1 MGEEGV
7 KRLLEQKPKDKN
19 KLYSL
24 HASKVECIG
33 KGKARH
39 PYEFGVKI
47 TVTTMYKE
55 GLVVG
60 MRSLPGNSYDAH
72 TLTIW
77 RSGQRRGLPPSIRKA
92 IHRRSVIEPAIG
104 PMKNEGKL
112 RRNWLKR
119 SPGDALNALLCGA
132 SHNLRMILR
141 ALWLFLARI
150 LCFWVMSMNPT
161 NSQKS
166 KFNYLSVWRC
176 GLFRTD
182 YLS

>member
-1 MGEEGV
+1 MWVENPYWRHFCGETYFQHEPPINPSSLTLWRQRMGEEGV

-60 MRSLPGNSYDAH
+60 MRSIP
-72 TLTIW
+72 
-77 RSGQRRGLPPSIRKA
+77 R
-92 IHRRSVIEPAIG
+92 PAT
-104 PMKNEGKL
+104 
-112 RRNWLKR
+112 
-119 SPGDALNALLCGA
+119 
-132 SHNLRMILR
+132 
-141 ALWLFLARI
+141 
-150 LCFWVMSMNPT
+150 CFN
-161 NSQKS
+161 N
-166 KFNYLSVWRC
+166 R
-176 GLFRTD
+176 
-182 YLS
+182 